1 MKQERYI
8 AKVGERGQMT
18 LPTEVR
24 KALEVVQ
31 GEYIAFDVTK
41 EGRVEVKK
49 VEIQV
54 NEVKKINK

>member
-1 MKQERYI
+1 MKQERYL

-24 KALEVVQ
+24 KLLEVTQ
-31 GEYIAFDVTK
+31 GEYIAFDVTQD
-41 EGRVEVKK
+41 GQIEVKK

-54 NEVKKINK
+54 KEVNKKNK